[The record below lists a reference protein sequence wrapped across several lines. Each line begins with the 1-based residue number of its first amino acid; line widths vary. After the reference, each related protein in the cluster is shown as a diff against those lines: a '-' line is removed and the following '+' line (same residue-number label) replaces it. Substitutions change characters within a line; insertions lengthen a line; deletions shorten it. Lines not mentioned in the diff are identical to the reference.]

1 MNNNKQNGIEY
12 KVYGTD
18 DCLTCQDQKQCATE
32 SKRKIKD
39 RCESEINEIKKI
51 YYSEWGQKIYHRRGS
66 NAEGNFGTLLES
78 RNFRRIKIRGTKR
91 ANDELTQYT
100 ITHNIKKIHK
110 HTTVNVLKTILNLIK
125 QEKTKRRNV
134 DINIIDELIK
144 NFVIKNE
151 IIVDLKIK

>member
-1 MNNNKQNGIEY
+1 MRNRI
-12 KVYGTD
+12 
-18 DCLTCQDQKQCATE
+18 QKKNQG
-32 SKRKIKD
+32 SMRI
-39 RCESEINEIKKI
+39 RNQRNQKKI
-51 YYSEWGQKIYHRRGS
+51 YYSEWGQKIYSGRGS

-78 RNFRRIKIRGTKR
+78 RNFRRIKTRGIKR
-91 ANDELTQYT
+91 VNDELTPYT

-110 HTTVNVLKTILNLIK
+110 HTSVNVLKTILNLIK

-151 IIVDLKIK
+151 IIVNLKIK

>member
-1 MNNNKQNGIEY
+1 MALNIKFMEQMIASSVPIRKNVQQNPKE
-12 KVYGTD
+12 KSKTD
-18 DCLTCQDQKQCATE
+18 ANQKSTK
-32 SKRKIKD
+32 S
-39 RCESEINEIKKI
+39 KKI
-51 YYSEWGQKIYHRRGS
+51 YYSEWGQKIYSGRGS
-66 NAEGNFGTLLES
+66 NAEGNFGTLFES
-78 RNFRRIKIRGTKR
+78 RNFRGIKTRGTKR

-134 DINIIDELIK
+134 DMSIIDELIK
-144 NFVIKNE
+144 NFVIENE